1 MLKEKLMK
9 LQEDLPVKAE
19 SIENKILEKNNIT
32 MDEYF
37 NYVNENALVQ
47 AKIMKLNN

>member
-1 MLKEKLMK
+1 MLKEKLIK
-9 LQEDLPVKAE
+9 IQEELPAKAE

-37 NYVNENALVQ
+37 N
-47 AKIMKLNN
+47 